1 MSAEADVGE
10 DPAGHG
16 VAEAVVGADEAGEV
30 ELVARVPVVVRV
42 EDYDGRAAE
51 EMMVEDYVVARV

>member
-10 DPAGHG
+10 DPAGDG

-42 EDYDGRAAE
+42 EDDDGRAAE